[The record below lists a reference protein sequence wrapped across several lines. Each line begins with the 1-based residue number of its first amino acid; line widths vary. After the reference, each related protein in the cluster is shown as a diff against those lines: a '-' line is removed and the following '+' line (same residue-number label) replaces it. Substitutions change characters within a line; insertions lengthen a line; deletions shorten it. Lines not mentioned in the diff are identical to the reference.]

1 MLATHENCVS
11 NFGRKVEIMKQPD
24 IDTFGSIVR
33 LSGNPDWERCVKWL
47 NDSFAEMQDQ
57 MLTISEDRLSA
68 TRSQA
73 SVLQEITEFITS
85 APDVIREA
93 NKYDR
98 EHRNVAAPNIP

>member
-1 MLATHENCVS
+1 
-11 NFGRKVEIMKQPD
+11 MKQPD

-57 MLTISEDRLSA
+57 MLTISEDQLSA

>member
-1 MLATHENCVS
+1 
-11 NFGRKVEIMKQPD
+11 MKQPD

-68 TRSQA
+68 TRNQA
-73 SVLQEITEFITS
+73 AVMQEMLEIITT

-93 NKYDR
+93 NENEYDR